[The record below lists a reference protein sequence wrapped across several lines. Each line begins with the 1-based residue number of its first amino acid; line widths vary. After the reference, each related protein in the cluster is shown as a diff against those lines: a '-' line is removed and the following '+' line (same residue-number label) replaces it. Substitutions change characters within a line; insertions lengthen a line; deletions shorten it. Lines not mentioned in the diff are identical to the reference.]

1 MVLAVKHY
9 SRWDPLIVLL
19 LTKKRLW
26 FMTNANQFVGL
37 QGWFIERLG
46 AFPVEIARP
55 QLSSLRHAVALLQA
69 GERLVIFP
77 EGGIVRNQPL
87 RPLKPGLARL
97 VLQAE
102 AAGGLEIPI
111 VPIALRYEPGAQFGA
126 EVIVQINPPLYS
138 RDHRMAD
145 EKATAQ
151 ALTLSLEESLISG
164 LRAAYPWA
172 S

>member
-9 SRWDPLIVLL
+9 SRWDPLILFL
-19 LTKKRLW
+19 LTHKSLR
-26 FMTNANQFVGL
+26 FMTNANQFAGI

-46 AFPVEIARP
+46 AFPVEISRP

-77 EGGIVRNQPL
+77 EGGIVRDQPL
-87 RPLKPGLARL
+87 RPLKSGLARL

-102 AAGGLEIPI
+102 ASGVEVPI
-111 VPIALRYEPGAQFGA
+111 VPIALRYEPGTRFGA
-126 EVIVQINPPLYS
+126 EVIIQINPPLYT
-138 RDHRMAD
+138 RDYRLGD
-145 EKATAQ
+145 EKQTAQ
-151 ALTLSLEESLISG
+151 ALTLALQESLIAG
-164 LRAAYPWA
+164 LRATYPLA